1 MEGGEQRINME
12 RTHMSAEIR
21 MNGRGAARCDCA
33 GPLQRLLGEH
43 EAKGVERRVHRGDA
57 GQGVLDH
64 FDGRELLRADR
75 LGKVDLG
82 LSALHFAHIIEREGE
97 QRFLAIRIIA
107 SRFVQMLQNGGCTD
121 ALQVVTKRGRR

>member
-1 MEGGEQRINME
+1 MFADLTKFIDAAGYEVFSLLRI
-12 RTHMSAEIR
+12 
-21 MNGRGAARCDCA
+21 GRGRA
-33 GPLQRLLGEH
+33 
-43 EAKGVERRVHRGDA
+43 EAS
-57 GQGVLDH
+57 
-64 FDGRELLRADR
+64 DR